1 MSRVQDD
8 QEQESA
14 PSNSLEIKENRS
26 HYAVGEDDLHQPLAT
41 GVETL
46 SALAKAADNVGQNLN
61 RLAEEVSVKI
71 ITTHNM
77 IP

>member
-1 MSRVQDD
+1 MSRVHDD

-14 PSNSLEIKENRS
+14 PSNSLEIEENRS

-46 SALAKAADNVGQNLN
+46 SALTEAADNVGQNLN
-61 RLAEEVSVKI
+61 RLAEEALVKI
-71 ITTHNM
+71 TTRYT
-77 IP
+77 